1 MLEVAYKIAANILK
15 SRLIPI
21 QESLDHEAQCGFRPG
36 RGCADGIFTVKT
48 ALRKRREHGLETW
61 VMFLDLVKAFD
72 RVPRELLWKILEKFG
87 VPEKIIFLLR
97 SLHQNVC
104 VKFSV
109 CDIEHSMKSIIGVKQ
124 GDILG
129 PVLFT
134 FHIAAIMST
143 WRKVN
148 LGPVCV
154 FKTKEDFVM
163 TGRS

>member
-61 VMFLDLVKAFD
+61 VMFLDLVKAFE
-72 RVPRELLWKILEKFG
+72 RVPRELLWKILEKFE
-87 VPEKIIFLLR
+87 VPEKIIFLPG

-109 CDIEHSMKSIIGVKQ
+109 CSIEHSMKSIIGVKQ
-124 GDILG
+124 GDIHLSWTSAIHIPHSSHNEYLAKGECG
-129 PVLFT
+129 PSMRLQNQ
-134 FHIAAIMST
+134 
-143 WRKVN
+143 R
-148 LGPVCV
+148 
-154 FKTKEDFVM
+154 
-163 TGRS
+163 